1 MSSEIR
7 VLVVEPDGSDA
18 LSGVAGALATRAP
31 SYAAAPDVLRAGNYS
46 AVVVCDTEDDTAL
59 RLVRA
64 LARDAAAPPV
74 IFLAETTDA
83 AEAARARAA
92 HSLPRAAATPEVLA
106 WTLRHAAAAHGN
118 APPAAA
124 MLGLVWE
131 WDVQSDAVL
140 WVDALGTAF
149 GYAPHE
155 VGGSVAWWAER
166 VHEDERETVVA
177 GLRDV
182 ARGGADSWTAL
193 YRFRRADGSYAQV
206 LDRARVLRDAAG
218 RAARVVG
225 SMQTLAGHG
234 AAVGDAD
241 PCRDLLA
248 VIPEA
253 VLVSMDGRVAYA
265 NASAGGMLGL
275 HSADEVIGRRTL
287 DFIHPDYHEFAG
299 ARRKAAQ
306 AGARV
311 PPAQERFVRADG
323 RPVDVEVTAAPIEY
337 RGEPALLVVARDI
350 GERRRLEEQLR
361 LAQRMEAVGRLAGGV
376 AHDFNNLLT
385 AIKGNADLLA
395 LDLPDGSPL
404 REDVAEIQAAALRA
418 AELTRQLLA
427 FGRGQVLLPRLME
440 LNGAVEA
447 SIAMLRRLVP
457 GNVEVVTELDP
468 ACGWIHADPSQF
480 DQILVNLALNARD
493 AMPEGGRLRL
503 RTANHDVT
511 ETDPRPAYMLAGA
524 YVRLSVADD
533 GHGMDPATREQ
544 VFEPFFTT
552 RGAGRGAGLGLSTVY
567 GIVKQSGGYIT
578 VDSEPGHGTAFHILL
593 PRMADPGPAAAP
605 GAAERAGG
613 TARGTVL
620 LVEDEDPVRR
630 VTARVL
636 RRSGFGVIEAHDGRE
651 ALDLWTQHGA
661 SVDVV
666 LTDLVMPRMGGEE
679 LARHIRAAR
688 PELPILFIS
697 GYTRGAAL
705 NRDALGPGA
714 ELIHKPFDADEL
726 AERIGVLLER
736 SRKS

>member
-1 MSSEIR
+1 VTAGDTIH
-7 VLVVEPDGSDA
+7 VLLVEPEGADA
-18 LSGVAGALATRAP
+18 LSGVPCVRATRAA
-31 SYAAAPDVLRAGNYS
+31 SYEAAPEAARAGDFA
-46 AVVVCDTEDDTAL
+46 AVVVCDTPDDTAL

-64 LARDAAAPPV
+64 LARDFVAQPV
-74 IFLAETTDA
+74 IFLAETTDP
-83 AEAARARAA
+83 AEAARARATYC
-92 HSLPRAAATPEVLA
+92 LPRSAATPDVLGY
-106 WTLRHAAAAHGN
+106 TLRHAAAARALPVPH
-118 APPAAA
+118 
-124 MLGLVWE
+124 LGLVWE
-131 WDVQSDAVL
+131 WDVETDQVL
-140 WVDALGTAF
+140 WVDALGSAF

-155 VGGSVAWWAER
+155 VGPSVQWWAER
-166 VHEDERETVVA
+166 VHPDEREAVEA
-177 GLRDV
+177 SMRAL
-182 ARGGADSWTAL
+182 ARNSADSWTAL
-193 YRFRRADGSYAQV
+193 YRFRRADGSWAQV
-206 LDRARVLRDAAG
+206 LDRARVLRDPAG
-218 RAARVVG
+218 RTARVVG
-225 SMQTLAGHG
+225 AMQTLTGRNPAG
-234 AAVGDAD
+234 DPD
-241 PCRDLLA
+241 PCRELLG

-253 VLVSMDGRVAYA
+253 VLVSTAGRVAYA

-275 HSADEVIGRRTL
+275 PSADELIGRRTL
-287 DFIHPDYHEFAG
+287 DFIHPDYHDFAR

-306 AGARV
+306 AGTRV
-311 PPAQERFVRADG
+311 PPAHERFVRADG
-323 RPVDVEVTAAPIEY
+323 SPVDVEVTAAPIEY
-337 RGEPALLVVARDI
+337 RGEAALLVVARDI

-395 LDLPDGSPL
+395 LDLPHGSPL

-427 FGRGQVLLPRLME
+427 FGRGQVLLPRLLD
-440 LNGAVEA
+440 LNGTIAA
-447 SIAMLRRLVP
+447 SIPMLRRLVP
-457 GNVEVVTELDP
+457 ANVEIATELDP
-468 ACGWIHADPSQF
+468 GCGWVHADPSQF

-493 AMPEGGRLRL
+493 AMPEGGTLRL
-503 RTANHDVT
+503 HSTNHDVL

-552 RGAGRGAGLGLSTVY
+552 RGPGRGAGLGLSTVY

-578 VDSEPGHGTAFHILL
+578 VESEPGRGTAFHILL
-593 PRMADPGPAAAP
+593 PRMPNPGPAAAP
-605 GAAERAGG
+605 GTAERPGA

-651 ALDLWTQHGA
+651 ALDLWTEHGA

-697 GYTRGAAL
+697 GYTQGAAL

-714 ELIHKPFDADEL
+714 EMVHKPFDADQL
-726 AERIGVLLER
+726 AERIARLLER
-736 SRKS
+736 ARNN